1 MFVRK
6 VQEGSYNLN
15 QFVVFNHS
23 KDEAKSDKGVYK
35 TPDNIQDLL
44 STYYYLRNL
53 DFSKSE
59 PGDVFAQT
67 AFLDNEVHKFYYKY
81 LGRETITTELGSFRC
96 IKFCPSLLKGRVFKH
111 EEDMVVWVTDDAN
124 KIPIRAE
131 AKILVG
137 SVKMDL
143 QSYKGV
149 KQPLAVV
156 SKK

>member
-1 MFVRK
+1 
-6 VQEGSYNLN
+6 
-15 QFVVFNHS
+15 
-23 KDEAKSDKGVYK
+23 
-35 TPDNIQDLL
+35 
-44 STYYYLRNL
+44 
-53 DFSKSE
+53 
-59 PGDVFAQT
+59 
-67 AFLDNEVHKFYYKY
+67 
-81 LGRETITTELGSFRC
+81 
-96 IKFCPSLLKGRVFKH
+96 
-111 EEDMVVWVTDDAN
+111 MVVWVTDDAN